1 MANLNYV
8 NEEYLRN
15 FLKVFDFFKHYGVSY
30 KDTAEKLGLTYN
42 VVNTA
47 RNRGHLT
54 YENYLQ
60 ALNGVPSL
68 MKNLRIEFMSDWDSL
83 AQQADSW
90 LEDCVDIKNVIRLL
104 ES

>member
-8 NEEYLRN
+8 NEEYLKN
-15 FLKVFDFFKHYGVSY
+15 FLKVFDFFKQYGISY

-47 RNRGHLT
+47 RNRRHLT

-60 ALNGVPSL
+60 ALNGVPNL
-68 MKNLRIEFMSDWDSL
+68 MKNLRIEFMSDWSSL
-83 AQQADSW
+83 AQQASSW
-90 LEDCVDIKNVIRLL
+90 LEDSVDIKNVIRLL